1 MKKFLITLVLCL
13 FSLSV
18 FSSCSFLSDKM
29 GVMERISRAM
39 DKVDSYESVGELSI
53 TAYYDNKKMYIK
65 GDTKQIFSKEKD
77 SGLYFYCSDT
87 VDIEYN
93 STNTSTTVVEAYND
107 GEYFFSHTLNNVG
120 NKLRS
125 SHTEEEFLEYYEKVS
140 ESGDLL
146 SGYSELTSVKNDD
159 GKYEISLSEYNGEKI
174 RDINLIYGFPLDD
187 GGASIENINVSIL
200 ANAEYLVEEINVEY
214 VFSDAL
220 YSGEQKVVFSN
231 YGSAEKKMS
240 VVNPKIYTAVEDAR
254 AVPLLS
260 SLLNDKKQA
269 DKGKFNSS
277 SDVESTFMGSH
288 NESNETYIVSYGYD
302 DGEFELDDLYV
313 FPEFQNRGIGTIVIQ
328 KCCREVSQTVM
339 LYVFIRNCRA
349 VSLYKKLGFEIVE
362 RIKDRR
368 YIMKRRCHE
377 IKEEK
382 NASVI

>member
-302 DGEFELDDLYV
+302 DGEF
-313 FPEFQNRGIGTIVIQ
+313 
-328 KCCREVSQTVM
+328 
-339 LYVFIRNCRA
+339 
-349 VSLYKKLGFEIVE
+349 
-362 RIKDRR
+362 
-368 YIMKRRCHE
+368 
-377 IKEEK
+377 
-382 NASVI
+382 